1 MMLQCFEMLRK
12 IHGRLNIYYN
22 QKVDLIHLKDFL
34 RVNLRLKISSFF
46 QTAEDYREVAIITIN
61 HHLKEQH
68 FGENK
73 KDPGSLKE
81 GYLTK
86 RGGPMNSMRRRYC
99 VLKQDILHVYRDRLD
114 SDIEL
119 SIDLKIGIKIKD
131 VQVQQTGFR
140 FQFSVQVRGEAKK
153 HVFSA
158 SDGKQ
163 REGWKQAIRIASK
176 LDDDN
181 EEEKEERPDV
191 QQYWALKRGEGGPRP
206 LIGKSWRTELVAYAL
221 QIYFVYIDED
231 GFAHLNLPTLVSTR
245 ITNILCKD
253 LEKEE
258 KAVIRSSDKSI
269 SPMTISPI
277 TSSPSITHS
286 QGPLN
291 AFEDIELENAGT
303 KSSLVEKSKSNSD
316 NQQREES
323 IPGVTQHLVQVA
335 AKIARYLDIQ
345 HLPNLFTDAQE
356 EIFNLMQRDPFRRY
370 VRSHLYREWIEPE
383 EEEIKRVRLM
393 QQTIPI

>member
-1 MMLQCFEMLRK
+1 VLRDAENDPRTFEGLLQTESGFNSFK
-12 IHGRLNIYYN
+12 G
-22 QKVDLIHLKDFL
+22 FL
-34 RVNLRLKISSFF
+34 SGEFAIETLLFF

-61 HHLKEQH
+61 HHLKEQN

-73 KDPGSLKE
+73 KDPGSLRE

-99 VLKQDILHVYRDRLD
+99 VLKQDVLHVYRDRLD

-131 VQVQQTGFR
+131 VQVQTGFR

-163 REGWKQAIRIASK
+163 REGWKQAIRTASK
-176 LDDDN
+176 IDDDN

-191 QQYWALKRGEGGPRP
+191 QQHWALKRGEGGPRP
-206 LIGKSWRTELVAYAL
+206 FIGKSWRTELVLYAL
-221 QIYFVYIDED
+221 QIYFVYIDQD
-231 GFAHLNLPTLVSTR
+231 GYAHLNLPTHLSTR

-269 SPMTISPI
+269 SPMPISPI

-335 AKIARYLDIQ
+335 AKIARSIDIQ

-356 EIFNLMQRDPFRRY
+356 NIFDLMQRDPFRRY
-370 VRSHLYREWIEPE
+370 VRSHLYREWIEKE
-383 EEEIKRVRLM
+383 EEEIKRLRVM
-393 QQTIPI
+393 EQTIPI